1 MTIGIASPISSGC
14 FLESLD
20 DASRIEALGLSTDCA
35 PAVTSLA
42 KEFLNMGQ
50 RVVIFTLDPKAT
62 CQMVLRGKNLVIYV
76 APATSPN
83 KFKRALS
90 PFLGRNIRLIKKLFE
105 VNSEKLDVLSVHWT
119 RDYALAARQFLGNI
133 PVFVTVRDIIPYI
146 IKKQKW
152 NIHSYNWAIIY
163 IMNEMVMRNNK
174 YNFIANSEYTA
185 VMVKHYWNRNI
196 PIIPNPILDEY
207 FNLNYTVDKSPQP
220 FVLSTISISAP
231 DDKRKN
237 IHTLL
242 KAFHIV
248 RTKNKNVTLNLI
260 GASFISD
267 NHIIMKWKADG
278 LLDGVKLC
286 GSMKHDD
293 VLKILCE
300 THLMVHPSLEETFGN
315 TLIEAMAVGCPV
327 LGGENSGAVPYVL
340 NHGKAGWLCDVT
352 KEEKLAKAI
361 LDIIANPIQAFTKA
375 CVAKL
380 YCKERFSSSKVAKQY
395 IQIFNSKI
403 DT

>member
-1 MTIGIASPISSGC
+1 MKFNILTLFPEMFEPLKHSIIERACKQNLININLINIRDFSKDKHKKV
-14 FLESLD
+14 D
-20 DASRIEALGLSTDCA
+20 DTPYGGGAGMVVKADVVYDAYNSIQNKNAKVIYLTPQGKTLNQEK
-35 PAVTSLA
+35 VTSLA

-76 APATSPN
+76 APAASPN

-133 PVFVTVRDIIPYI
+133 PVFVTVRDIIPYV

-248 RTKNKNVTLNLI
+248 
-260 GASFISD
+260 
-267 NHIIMKWKADG
+267 
-278 LLDGVKLC
+278 
-286 GSMKHDD
+286 
-293 VLKILCE
+293 
-300 THLMVHPSLEETFGN
+300 
-315 TLIEAMAVGCPV
+315 
-327 LGGENSGAVPYVL
+327 
-340 NHGKAGWLCDVT
+340 
-352 KEEKLAKAI
+352 
-361 LDIIANPIQAFTKA
+361 
-375 CVAKL
+375 
-380 YCKERFSSSKVAKQY
+380 
-395 IQIFNSKI
+395 
-403 DT
+403 